1 MDNSVLTRIPVDNSV
16 DNLCITLNKTPQEP
30 VKGTQGGT
38 GSNHKLAT
46 RVRRR
51 ASTVDTSPLIKDIIK
66 RMMIMMILMV
76 MNTLFLVLLVLFIK
90 VIPIRVYRHL
100 RIPIRVYRS
109 P

>member
-1 MDNSVLTRIPVDNSV
+1 M
-16 DNLCITLNKTPQEP
+16 
-30 VKGTQGGT
+30 
-38 GSNHKLAT
+38 
-46 RVRRR
+46 

-76 MNTLFLVLLVLFIK
+76 MNTLFLVLLVLFIE

-100 RIPIRVYRS
+100 WIPIRVYGL

>member
-1 MDNSVLTRIPVDNSV
+1 MDNLW
-16 DNLCITLNKTPQEP
+16 ITLNKTPQEP
-30 VKGTQGGT
+30 VASLLAVREPKGGT
-38 GSNHKLAT
+38 GSNYRLVT

-100 RIPIRVYRS
+100 RIPIRVYGL

>member
-1 MDNSVLTRIPVDNSV
+1 MDNSV
-16 DNLCITLNKTPQEP
+16 DNLWITLNKTPQEP
-30 VKGTQGGT
+30 IKGAQGGT
-38 GSNHKLAT
+38 GSNYKLVT

-51 ASTVDTSPLIKDIIK
+51 ASTVDTSPLNKDIIK
-66 RMMIMMILMV
+66 RMMIMMILMVMMV

-100 RIPIRVYRS
+100 RIPIRVYGL

>member
-1 MDNSVLTRIPVDNSV
+1 MDNSVLARLAV
-16 DNLCITLNKTPQEP
+16 DNLWITLNKTPQEP

-51 ASTVDTSPLIKDIIK
+51 ASTVDTSPLNKDIIK

-100 RIPIRVYRS
+100 RIPIRVYGLQ
-109 P
+109 

>member
-1 MDNSVLTRIPVDNSV
+1 MDNLW
-16 DNLCITLNKTPQEP
+16 ITLNKTPQEP
-30 VKGTQGGT
+30 VREPKGELEVITT
-38 GSNHKLAT
+38 YKLVT

-76 MNTLFLVLLVLFIK
+76 MNTLFLVLLVLFIE